1 MDKPGARNRARIY
14 LAGPEVFLPD
24 ATAFGR
30 RKVEICAAHGLE
42 GVFPLDNQF
51 DLDGLDRREQARRIS
66 LANEEAMRSSD
77 AAIANLTPFR
87 GVSMDAGT
95 AFEVGFMRAL
105 GRPVFGYTT
114 TAADYAARAHVY
126 RNNGPLAFDYDAPG
140 HEVEDFGL
148 AENLMIPIAIAET
161 GGLIIQS
168 DETGDQIRY
177 ALHGFTAA
185 VEAAAR
191 HFSQASA

>member
-1 MDKPGARNRARIY
+1 
-14 LAGPEVFLPD
+14 
-24 ATAFGR
+24 
-30 RKVEICAAHGLE
+30 
-42 GVFPLDNQF
+42 
-51 DLDGLDRREQARRIS
+51 
-66 LANEEAMRSSD
+66 
-77 AAIANLTPFR
+77 
-87 GVSMDAGT
+87 MDAGT

-126 RNNGPLAFDYDAPG
+126 RSSGALAFDYDAPG

-191 HFSQASA
+191 HFSQATA